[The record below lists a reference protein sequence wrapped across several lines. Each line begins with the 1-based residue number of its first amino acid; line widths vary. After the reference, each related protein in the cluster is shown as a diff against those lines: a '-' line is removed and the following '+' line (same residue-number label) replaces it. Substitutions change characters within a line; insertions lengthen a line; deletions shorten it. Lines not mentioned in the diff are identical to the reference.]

1 MFCLQIS
8 HSCICERFI
17 YSQDQFAYFAA
28 AKYADRSWE
37 ERNRSQI
44 HDCRNWERGFTV
56 SFLRTHKSD
65 FPYSVEK
72 GKGGWNIKSDPFAQT
87 TGQENPLET
96 IRRQDAETRRL
107 LETRGQA
114 PEAKRPGHGDGSLR
128 KQLTEV
134 QEQTEAAEKRV
145 AALAAE
151 LAARRQFYEA
161 NAPPQVR
168 KQLPEIF
175 GDVTGPRSEMCE
187 SGKIEELDD

>member
-1 MFCLQIS
+1 MSSNFTWEHIEIAHRYMNMNVGIGNEAAQFHFWEYIS
-8 HSCICERFI
+8 
-17 YSQDQFAYFAA
+17 
-28 AKYADRSWE
+28 RSFG
-37 ERNRSQI
+37 I
-44 HDCRNWERGFTV
+44 
-56 SFLRTHKSD
+56 
-65 FPYSVEK
+65 SVEK
-72 GKGGWNIKSDPFAQT
+72 RGGVWNIKSDPFAQT

-107 LETRGQA
+107 LEARGQA
-114 PEAKRPGHGDGSLR
+114 PEAKRPGDREVDLR

-145 AALAAE
+145 AAMAAE

-175 GDVTGPRSEMCE
+175 GDVTGGPGGVMCE
-187 SGKIEELDD
+187 SGQFEELDD

>member
-1 MFCLQIS
+1 M
-8 HSCICERFI
+8 
-17 YSQDQFAYFAA
+17 A
-28 AKYADRSWE
+28 
-37 ERNRSQI
+37 
-44 HDCRNWERGFTV
+44 G
-56 SFLRTHKSD
+56 
-65 FPYSVEK
+65 
-72 GKGGWNIKSDPFAQT
+72 GGWNLKSDPFAQT

-107 LETRGQA
+107 LETRGQV
-114 PEAKRPGHGDGSLR
+114 PEAKRPGDRDDILR

-145 AALAAE
+145 AAMAAE

-175 GDVTGPRSEMCE
+175 GDVTGLCE
-187 SGKIEELDD
+187 SGQFEELDD